1 MKKFYETPSAEK
13 ISFNYREQVV
23 AASGGSTGDTTPS
36 GGPGRTLF
44 SDGCNIQSLIVLGYD
59 ICSSF

>member
-23 AASGGSTGDTTPS
+23 AVSGGGTGDTN
-36 GGPGRTLF
+36 RTLF

>member
-1 MKKFYETPSAEK
+1 MKKFYEPPSAEK

-23 AASGGSTGDTTPS
+23 AASGTSGDGNQEPV
-36 GGPGRTLF
+36 RTIF

>member
-1 MKKFYETPSAEK
+1 MKKHYETPTVEK
-13 ISFNYREQVV
+13 IQFDYREQVV
-23 AASGGSTGDTTPS
+23 AASGDPS
-36 GGPGRTLF
+36 GPVRTIF

>member
-23 AASGGSTGDTTPS
+23 AASGTP
-36 GGPGRTLF
+36 GGESERTVF

-59 ICSSF
+59 VCSRL